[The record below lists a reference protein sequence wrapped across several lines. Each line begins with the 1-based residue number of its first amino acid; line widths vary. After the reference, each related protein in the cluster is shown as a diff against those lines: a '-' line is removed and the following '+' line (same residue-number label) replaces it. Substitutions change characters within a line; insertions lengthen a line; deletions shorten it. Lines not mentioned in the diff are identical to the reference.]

1 VLEAPT
7 AIILFIENFNKNPAN
22 WIDDFKRVYEAAKQK
37 NITTVVATADP
48 RRAEQYFASQ
58 NMTELPVYST
68 DNTAVKTA
76 ARTNPT
82 IFLLNGGTVTEKLSY
97 RQMDQ
102 LVPKL

>member
-1 VLEAPT
+1 
-7 AIILFIENFNKNPAN
+7 
-22 WIDDFKRVYEAAKQK
+22 
-37 NITTVVATADP
+37 
-48 RRAEQYFASQ
+48 
-58 NMTELPVYST
+58 VYST

-102 LVPKL
+102 LIPKL